1 LIHSFDDRRNIALPG
16 NKEETIAFC
25 VAHFISIAQKAISSH
40 GSFFVAL
47 SGGSTPKRIFEA
59 LSSDTYKNQID
70 WKHVFLFW
78 SDERD
83 VSPHDPDSNYK
94 MAMDSGFSHLPIPKS
109 QIFRME
115 AERDMEKNALA
126 YEKAIQHTLKGR
138 PFDLIMLGMGED
150 GHTAS
155 LFPGTKALT
164 VTNHLVVANEVP
176 QKDTWRMTFT
186 FPLINSAENINIYV
200 LGDDKKIPV
209 LRSLSNKELHLPIF
223 SVGTKK
229 SKALWILDSG
239 ASSELIKSWHPSLK
253 KAL

>member
-1 LIHSFDDRRNIALPG
+1 
-16 NKEETIAFC
+16 
-25 VAHFISIAQKAISSH
+25 
-40 GSFFVAL
+40 
-47 SGGSTPKRIFEA
+47 
-59 LSSDTYKNQID
+59 
-70 WKHVFLFW
+70 
-78 SDERD
+78 
-83 VSPHDPDSNYK
+83 
-94 MAMDSGFSHLPIPKS
+94 
-109 QIFRME
+109 
-115 AERDMEKNALA
+115 
-126 YEKAIQHTLKGR
+126 
-138 PFDLIMLGMGED
+138 MLGMGED